1 MQRQTGNRR
10 RIAVT
15 TALGTATLAA
25 TLAAGVA
32 THLRAGAVSSDPF
45 EGYVYDGRQHTTAA
59 IPAIGGGS
67 TTVTLDSGTAQ
78 ILKQNNVS
86 VTPVGPATA
95 SNNGG
100 DVAVTFPVTGGEA
113 FVFPTNDL
121 PFVRGD
127 VMHSGGLTFSAGG
140 KSLTATGFIVNPGTS
155 LLTADVGGKEVPLF
169 ELDGHAVKVGS
180 DSAGNPTL
188 DGTVVRLSPQ
198 AAAALNSTFGVAL
211 FKEGIPVGTAHI
223 VLMPAS

>member
-1 MQRQTGNRR
+1 MHRLAAHRK
-10 RIAVT
+10 RIAAT
-15 TALGTATLAA
+15 TALGVATLAA
-25 TLAAGVA
+25 ALAAGVA
-32 THLRAGAVSSDPF
+32 THLRAGAASSNPF
-45 EGYVYDGRQHTTAA
+45 ESYVYDGRQHTTAA
-59 IPAIGGGS
+59 VPAIGGGS
-67 TTVTLDSGTAQ
+67 TTVTLNSGTAQ
-78 ILKQNNVS
+78 ILQQNNVS

-95 SNNGG
+95 SNSGG
-100 DVAVTFPVTGGEA
+100 NVAVSFPVTGGEA

-127 VMHSGGLTFSAGG
+127 VMHSGGLTFSSGG
-140 KSLTATGFIVNPGTS
+140 KSLTATDFIVNPGTS

-188 DGTVVRLSPQ
+188 DGTIVRLSPQ
-198 AAAALNSTFGVAL
+198 AADALNSTFGVSL